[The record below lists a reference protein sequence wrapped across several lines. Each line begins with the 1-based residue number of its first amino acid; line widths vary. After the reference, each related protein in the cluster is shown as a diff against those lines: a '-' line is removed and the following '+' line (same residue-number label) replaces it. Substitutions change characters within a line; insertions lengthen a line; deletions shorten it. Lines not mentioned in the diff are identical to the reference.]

1 MSEVLS
7 DTILPR
13 EQDLRTGGMLM
24 AGGSALLACLA
35 LLVCAFLDLLPVPV
49 ALAGTAGVVTLVAL
63 FVLMVRTGI
72 NRRFRDPSLA
82 TEQAAAAIL
91 FLSYIMYYAGP
102 AREALTLFYP
112 VVMLFGALRLSA
124 ARLAALSVLA
134 LVAHGA
140 MLHLTWLREQ
150 DFMDV
155 EAAVTEFAVLMV
167 ALPWFAAMGGYVNR
181 LRARL
186 AASNAQLEGALQR
199 IREIATRDELT
210 GAYNRRYLMETLARE
225 HARAARLGGRLSLCM
240 IDVDHFKQVNDRL
253 GHAAGD
259 RTLQEVA
266 AIAANCLRGADVFGR
281 FGGEE
286 FLALLPDTERQGA
299 VRVAERIR
307 SSVQAETAVTVT
319 IGVAQSAGEDL
330 HALLARADQAL
341 YRGKAAGRNR
351 VV

>member
-7 DTILPR
+7 EILPR
-13 EQDLRTGGMLM
+13 APRLRTGSMLM
-24 AGGSALLACLA
+24 AGGTALLACLT
-35 LLVCAFLDLLPVPV
+35 LLVCAFLDLLPWPV
-49 ALAGTAGVVTLVAL
+49 AVAGTAGIATLVAL
-63 FVLMVRTGI
+63 FTLMFRTGV

-91 FLSYIMYYAGP
+91 FLAFIMYHAGP
-102 AREALTLFYP
+102 AREAFTLFYP
-112 VVMLFGALRLSA
+112 LVMLFGALRLSA
-124 ARLAALSVLA
+124 ARLAALSVLSLA
-134 LVAHGA
+134 AHGT
-140 MLHLTWLREQ
+140 MLHFTWLREQ
-150 DFMDV
+150 EFMDI

-186 AASNAQLEGALQR
+186 AQANEKLAEALGR
-199 IREIATRDELT
+199 IQDIAVRDELT
-210 GAYNRRYLMETLARE
+210 GTFNRRFLMETLARE

-266 AIAANCLRGADVFGR
+266 AIAARCLRGADVFGR

-299 VRVAERIR
+299 VQVAERIR
-307 SSVQAETAVTVT
+307 SCVQAETAVTVT